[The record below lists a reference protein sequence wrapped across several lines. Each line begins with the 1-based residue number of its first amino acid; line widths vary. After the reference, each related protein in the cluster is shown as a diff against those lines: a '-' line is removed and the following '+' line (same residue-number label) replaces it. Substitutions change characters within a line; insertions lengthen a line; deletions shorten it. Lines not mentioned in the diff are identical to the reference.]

1 MRLCRVLDGMQQPPW
16 PSSLHHWPY
25 HGAAPLVLTQPGCP
39 RCSPA
44 AAILEPRWGSP
55 SAQLDTPSP
64 APSSSHMCHRAMGFA
79 VLMTGIIPHGL
90 AHGPALLRP
99 YSGPMAQRDQEPCRA
114 EAVQSDLSRAW
125 AWLPFGTCEAITTDK
140 TFILRGSH
148 GPSRCFQADS

>member
-1 MRLCRVLDGMQQPPW
+1 MPCN
-16 PSSLHHWPY
+16 SLHGHPPSITGRTMEQL
-25 HGAAPLVLTQPGCP
+25 HLCSHSLAAPGAPQ
-39 RCSPA
+39 
-44 AAILEPRWGSP
+44 
-55 SAQLDTPSP
+55 QL
-64 APSSSHMCHRAMGFA
+64 PSSSHVGAAPVLSWTLHPQHPAAPTCHRAMGFA